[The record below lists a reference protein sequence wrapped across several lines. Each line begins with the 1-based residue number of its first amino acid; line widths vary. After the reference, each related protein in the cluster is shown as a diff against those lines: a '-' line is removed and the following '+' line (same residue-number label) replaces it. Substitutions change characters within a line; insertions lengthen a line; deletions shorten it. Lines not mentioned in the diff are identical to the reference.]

1 MRQLALAFALLL
13 AASDVA
19 RAFCGFYV
27 ARADSE
33 LFNKASKVVLTHN
46 GDRTVLTMASDVK
59 GDPKEFTIVIPVPT
73 VIQRNQIRVAEP
85 AQMDHLDAYTAPRLV
100 EYYDNDPCGPSLI
113 DAVRAMSAGPR
124 NSYTMMRIGAAS
136 LGVTVEATYS
146 VGEYDIVILSARDS
160 SGLLKWLN
168 QSGYKVPR
176 AAEAVVGS
184 YLRQNLYFFLA
195 KVNLERQSRM
205 GFTFLRPIQVEYDSP
220 KFMLPVRLGTVNAEG
235 PQDLIILGLSPRGRI
250 ETTNYRTVR
259 VPSGSEVPLYVKASF
274 GDFYRAM
281 FDRQVAAERGHAVF
295 LEYAWDMS
303 WCDPCAA
310 NPLSA
315 DDLKSL
321 GVSWLGSSSD
331 SLDMRGS
338 SGLGGG
344 GQPVFVTRLH
354 VRYDRDHFPEDLM
367 LQETAD
373 RQNFQGRYV
382 LRHPYSESTTCD
394 AGVTYHNALPRSFE
408 AQARTLA
415 ELTGWDMGAIR
426 QRMRET
432 GQQF

>member
-13 AASDVA
+13 AATDVA

-33 LFNKASKVVLTHN
+33 LFNKASKVVLAHN
-46 GDRTVLTMASDVK
+46 GDRTVLTMASDLK
-59 GDPKEFTIVIPVPT
+59 GDPKEFAVVIPVPT
-73 VIQRNQIRVAEP
+73 VIQRDQIRIVEP
-85 AQMDHLDAYTAPRLV
+85 ARMDHLDAYTAPRLV
-100 EYYDNDPCGPSLI
+100 EYFDEDPCRPLPPSMALSGM
-113 DAVRAMSAGPR
+113 AR
-124 NSYTMMRIGAAS
+124 NTAELARRKSDS

-160 SGLLKWLN
+160 SGLLTWLN
-168 QSGYKVPR
+168 QNGYKVPR
-176 AAEAVVGS
+176 AAGAVVGS
-184 YLRQNLYFFLA
+184 YLRQNLHFFLA

-205 GFTFLRPIQVEYDSP
+205 GFSFLRPIQVEYDSP
-220 KFMLPVRLGTVNAEG
+220 KFMLPIRLGTVNAQG

-259 VPSGSEVPLYVKASF
+259 LPSGSEVPLYVKASF

-281 FDRQVAAERGHAVF
+281 FDRQVAAEGGRAVF

-310 NPLSA
+310 DPLSA
-315 DDLKSL
+315 DELKSL
-321 GVSWLGSSSD
+321 GVSWLGGTSD
-331 SLDMRGS
+331 AQGMKRGP
-338 SGLGGG
+338 GLGG

-382 LRHPYSESTTCD
+382 LRHPHSGPATCD
-394 AGVTYHNALPRSFE
+394 AGASYRNGLPRTFE
-408 AQARTLA
+408 TQARTLA
-415 ELTGWDMGAIR
+415 QLTGWEIGEIR

-432 GQQF
+432 GQPF